1 MKIVVMT
8 RRAFIALLGGAA
20 AVWPLVA
27 CAQPKAMPVIGFL
40 NNQSQDTFADRV
52 GGFRRGLAETGY
64 VEGQNVAI
72 EYRWAAGQNDR
83 VPALAAD
90 LVYRQVGVIVA
101 NYPPVLAAKAATAT
115 IPIVFTSGADPVQVG
130 LVASFN
136 RPGGNV
142 TGVHLIGALET
153 KRLELLHQLVPG
165 AASIGVLVNPKFPEA
180 DRQLRELQEAAGVI
194 NRQIQVVR
202 ASTESEIDVAFATI
216 AQQGVGALL
225 VASDPFFSSRRAQLV
240 ALASRYRLPT
250 IYNQREF
257 AENGGLVS
265 YGTDFADGYRQA
277 GIYVGKILKGAK
289 PADLPVVQPTKFEL
303 VINLKNAKALGLEVP
318 PMLLATADEVIE

>member
-1 MKIVVMT
+1 MKIVAMT
-8 RRAFIALLGGAA
+8 RRECITLLGSAA
-20 AVWPLVA
+20 AAWPLA
-27 CAQPKAMPVIGFL
+27 ARAQPKAMPVIGFL
-40 NNQSQDTFADRV
+40 NNQSQDTFVDRV

-83 VPALAAD
+83 VPALVAD
-90 LVYRQVGVIVA
+90 LVRLQVEVIVA

-115 IPIVFTSGADPVQVG
+115 IPIVFTSGADPVKVG

-165 AASIGVLVNPKFPEA
+165 AASIGVLVNPKFPDV

-194 NRQIQVVR
+194 NRQIHVVR

-225 VASDPFFSSRRAQLV
+225 VASDPFFSSRREQLV

-289 PADLPVVQPTKFEL
+289 PVDLPVVQPTKFEL
-303 VINLKNAKALGLEVP
+303 VINLKTAKALGLEVP